1 MSYTQQYNR
10 TYENWKQEQAKRI
23 LDILTI
29 YFINQNPINLNDL
42 ILHVYHERLS
52 KASFLGFRAIEK
64 NQSFRL
70 NDKKPSPF
78 IKNFCYYLLER
89 LSQDNYLEKGYWYE
103 YELIND
109 NLVLVDYGEFY
120 KVKALPSL
128 DYLVS
133 IITWKDP
140 KEIEYLAYKEAEK
153 ELNY

>member
-29 YFINQNPINLNDL
+29 YFINQNPININDL

-52 KASFLGFRAIEK
+52 KASFEQFRAIEK
-64 NQSFRL
+64 NNSFRL

-78 IKNFCYYLLER
+78 IKNFCSFLLER

-128 DYLVS
+128 SYLVS
-133 IITWKDP
+133 LITWHDP
-140 KEIEYLAYKEAEK
+140 SELEALSYKLAEK